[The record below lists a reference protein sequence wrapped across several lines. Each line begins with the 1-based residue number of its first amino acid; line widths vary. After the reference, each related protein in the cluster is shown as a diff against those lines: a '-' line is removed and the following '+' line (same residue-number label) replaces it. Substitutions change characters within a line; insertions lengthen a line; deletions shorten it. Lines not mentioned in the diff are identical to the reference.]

1 MNPTWKRAISW
12 LIIIP
17 ALLGVAVSYSAIWVL
32 LAYFATGLVWYAVL
46 ALLVSGPYAG
56 AGAILAYSKPR
67 QNLALTLGISGFVL
81 WVLLWV
87 LCFTVLGFQ
96 VG

>member
-1 MNPTWKRAISW
+1 MNPKWKHVITW
-12 LIIIP
+12 LILIP
-17 ALLGVAVSYSAIWVL
+17 ALLGVAVSYAAIWVL
-32 LAYFATGLVWYAVL
+32 LAYFATGVDWYAGL

-81 WVLLWV
+81 WAMLWV
-87 LCFTVLGFQ
+87 LCFTVLGFR